1 MSQAKIKTYQQEDI
15 EILKQYMAQM
25 TTDELV
31 SFMTEVLSMP
41 DEEKKRGHIFKT
53 RKRRRG

>member
-1 MSQAKIKTYQQEDI
+1 MSQAKTKTYQQEDI

-31 SFMTEVLSMP
+31 AFMTEVLKMP
-41 DEEKKRGHIFKT
+41 DEEKKTGTHF
-53 RKRRRG
+53 

>member
-1 MSQAKIKTYQQEDI
+1 MTQAKTKTYQPEDI
-15 EILKQYMAQM
+15 ETLKQFMAQM

-31 SFMTEVLSMP
+31 AFMTEILSMP